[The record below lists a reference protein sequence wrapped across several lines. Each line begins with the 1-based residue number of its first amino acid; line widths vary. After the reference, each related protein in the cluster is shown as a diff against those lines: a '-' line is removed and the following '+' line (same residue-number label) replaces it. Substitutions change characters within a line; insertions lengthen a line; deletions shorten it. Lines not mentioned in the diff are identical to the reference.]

1 MNQWL
6 VQFDWQEDNNSP
18 TGGMYYFTVSKDGLE
33 LFQTEN
39 HTMERAW
46 LLTLDELRSR
56 GEL

>member
-1 MNQWL
+1 MNRWL
-6 VQFDWQEDNNSP
+6 VQFDWQEDDNSP